1 MQRYVILRFFQAIIA
16 LWVVSVI
23 VFGMGRLTGNPAD
36 VLAGFEATPE
46 QRERLKAAWGL
57 DKPQHIQY
65 LKFMGNAFKG
75 EFGDSFK
82 YQGRSVI
89 QLIKDRL
96 PNTLMLAGFSIAIA
110 TVIALPMGVL
120 SAVKRDSIFD
130 YLGKVVALFGQ
141 SAPPFWIGL
150 LLMWIFAVE
159 LGLVQSSGK
168 GGISSFILP
177 GIALGWFWVAALMR
191 LVRSAMLDVLDS
203 EYIKL
208 ARIKGL
214 AEWRVIWKHAL
225 RNAAIAPLTYFAIIL
240 GSLLVGSVSIETVF
254 AWPGIGLLAFEA
266 AFARDYQV
274 IQGVVLLFCGF
285 FVAANFLA
293 DILYAYLDPRIR
305 YQ

>member
-208 ARIKGL
+208 ARVKGVP
-214 AEWRVIWKHAL
+214 ENVVIWNHAL
-225 RNAAIAPLTYFAIIL
+225 RNAAIPVVTFLGLIL
-240 GSLLVGSVSIETVF
+240 GNFLTGFVVVETIF
-254 AWPGIGLLAFEA
+254 SWPGIGLLAIRGIQSND
-266 AFARDYQV
+266 FAI
-274 IQGVVLLFCGF
+274 IQTVVMFGGLLFITI
-285 FVAANFLA
+285 NFMV
-293 DILYAYLDPRIR
+293 DILYGYLDPRIR
-305 YQ
+305 YE

>member
-1 MQRYVILRFFQAIIA
+1 MQRYVILRFFQAIVA
-16 LWVVSVI
+16 LWVVSII

-46 QRERLKAAWGL
+46 QRERLKVAWGL

-65 LKFMGNAFKG
+65 LIFMGNAFKG
-75 EFGDSFK
+75 DLGDSFK
-82 YQGRSVI
+82 YQGRTVTE
-89 QLIKDRL
+89 LINERL

-130 YLGKVVALFGQ
+130 YLAKVMALFGQ

-150 LLMWIFAVE
+150 LLMWIFAVK
-159 LGLVQSSGK
+159 LDWFPSYGV
-168 GGISSFILP
+168 GGISSFVLP
-177 GIALGWFWVAALMR
+177 GVALGWFSVAALMR

-214 AEWRVIWKHAL
+214 AEWKVIWKHAL

-254 AWPGIGLLAFEA
+254 AWPGVGQLAFEA
-266 AFARDYQV
+266 TFARDYQV
-274 IQGVVLLFCGF
+274 IQGIVLMFCVF